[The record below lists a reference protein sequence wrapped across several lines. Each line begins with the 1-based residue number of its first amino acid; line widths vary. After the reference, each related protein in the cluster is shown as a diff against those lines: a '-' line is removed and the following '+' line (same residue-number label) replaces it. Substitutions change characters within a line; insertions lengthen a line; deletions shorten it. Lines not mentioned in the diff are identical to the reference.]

1 MGRVY
6 AVLIAAPLAM
16 VHAGAADADDYYGRG
31 LSWDSLQS
39 SSAVDRLD
47 RGYLHVDVG
56 WGDLEVGRTD
66 GVRQR
71 LVPTGAS
78 MLAPSLRDGGAKLAY
93 YAPDLYGLRLGVS
106 YAPLPR
112 GEAAEPDPLTTRH
125 MMEAA
130 VTRMISIGRARAK
143 LSAGAS
149 RAQVRPDSWLVPK
162 RSWIVGAQ
170 VAWDEFRIAADLR
183 ERLTAAGDT
192 MRSWSSGVAWLADAW
207 KLKLQMNRSW
217 TGAQEGVDRLRADAS
232 YSLNPHWQ
240 IRADAGRT
248 DDGCRVDT
256 IVKLAT
262 RIAF

>member
-1 MGRVY
+1 MGRFH
-6 AVLIAAPLAM
+6 AASIMIPVAIIFTGPALAN
-16 VHAGAADADDYYGRG
+16 DDYGREQ
-31 LSWDSLQS
+31 SWDSLQS
-39 SSAVDRLD
+39 SHAVEQLD

-78 MLAPSLRDGGAKLAY
+78 MLTPSLTDGSAKLAW
-93 YAPDLYGLRLGVS
+93 YAPMAHGLRLGVS

-130 VTRMISIGRARAK
+130 IGKMLNMGAARAR
-143 LSAGAS
+143 LSAGMS
-149 RAQVRPDSWLVPK
+149 RAEVRPGSWRVPK

-170 VAWDEFRIAADLR
+170 VAWDEVRVASDLR

-192 MRSWSSGVAWLADAW
+192 IRSWSSGVAWLADAW
-207 KLKLQMNRSW
+207 KLKVQMNRSW
-217 TGAQEGVDRLRADAS
+217 AGEQPSVDRLRADAS
-232 YSLNPHWQ
+232 YSLSQRWQ
-240 IRADAGRT
+240 IRADADRM

-256 IVKLAT
+256 VIRLAT
-262 RIAF
+262 RIVF